1 MRLEYGDGIRDAI
14 TRCRVAWPLD
24 GCCGGKIRCLTQAA
38 AEVGRQEFREDL
50 LFLSI
55 GWLKPTAGCLRRM
68 GSRLA
73 NRHGVIRDKASGM
86 WIHRAA
92 RHTATILITVLLGG
106 LLGATL
112 LRFAPGF
119 GVDEQEL
126 DTRLS
131 GATIQALRDSH
142 AAERN
147 VLVFYARYLSGLLR
161 GDLGVSRSLQRPI
174 SELLS
179 QRIPVTLRLVAFGL
193 LAGWLLGLALA
204 LPGAISGKPAH
215 DILPGFLSGAL
226 LSLPSALVAVLFVL
240 IGGPGPLAIALV
252 IAPKVYRYSRNLLA
266 QTSALPHV
274 LAARAKGL
282 SRLRILLWHVLPIAA
297 PQIIALAGVSV
308 SIAFGAS
315 IPIEVI
321 CDFPGIG
328 QLAWQAALARDMPLL
343 VNLTVLVTVVTL
355 VANSA
360 SDLAV
365 SPSSGRQ

>member
-1 MRLEYGDGIRDAI
+1 
-14 TRCRVAWPLD
+14 
-24 GCCGGKIRCLTQAA
+24 
-38 AEVGRQEFREDL
+38 
-50 LFLSI
+50 
-55 GWLKPTAGCLRRM
+55 
-68 GSRLA
+68 
-73 NRHGVIRDKASGM
+73 M
-86 WIHRAA
+86 WIHRIA
-92 RHTATILITVLLGG
+92 RHTSTILITVLLGG

-119 GVDEQEL
+119 GVDEREL
-126 DTRLS
+126 DPRLS
-131 GATIQALRDSH
+131 SDTIRALRDSH

-161 GDLGVSRSLQRPI
+161 GDLGVSRSLQRPVA
-174 SELLS
+174 EVLAE
-179 QRIPVTLRLVAFGL
+179 RIPVTLHLVGFGL

-204 LPGAISGKPAH
+204 LPGAISGKPAY
-215 DILPGFLSGAL
+215 DLLPGFLSGAL
-226 LSLPSALVAVLFVL
+226 LSLPSAVVALLFL
-240 IGGPGPLAIALV
+240 FIGGPGPLAIALV

-274 LAARAKGL
+274 LAAKAKGL
-282 SRLRILLWHVLPIAA
+282 SRVRIVAWHVLPIAA
-297 PQIIALAGVSV
+297 PQILALAGVSV

-328 QLAWQAALARDMPLL
+328 QLAWQAALARDLPLL
-343 VNLTVLVTVVTL
+343 VNLTMLVTVVTL

-365 SPSSGRQ
+365 AASAGPMQ

>member
-1 MRLEYGDGIRDAI
+1 
-14 TRCRVAWPLD
+14 
-24 GCCGGKIRCLTQAA
+24 
-38 AEVGRQEFREDL
+38 
-50 LFLSI
+50 
-55 GWLKPTAGCLRRM
+55 
-68 GSRLA
+68 
-73 NRHGVIRDKASGM
+73 M

-92 RHTATILITVLLGG
+92 RHTSTILITVLLGG

-131 GATIQALRDSH
+131 GDTLQALRDSH

-147 VLVFYARYLSGLLR
+147 ILAFYARYLSGLPR
-161 GDLGVSRSLQRPI
+161 GDLGVSRSLQRPVA
-174 SELLS
+174 ELLTE
-179 QRIPVTLRLVAFGL
+179 RIPVTLRLVGVGL

-204 LPGAISGKPAH
+204 LPRGISGNPAY
-215 DILPGFLSGAL
+215 DLLPGFLSGSL
-226 LSLPSALVAVLFVL
+226 LSLPSALVALLFL
-240 IGGPGPLAIALV
+240 FIGGPGPLAIALV
-252 IAPKVYRYSRNLLA
+252 VAPKVYRYSRNLFA

-274 LAARAKGL
+274 LAAKAKGL
-282 SRLRILLWHVLPIAA
+282 SRARILLWHVLPIAA
-297 PQIIALAGVSV
+297 PQIAALAGVSV
-308 SIAFGAS
+308 SVAFGAS

-328 QLAWQAALARDMPLL
+328 QLAWQAALARDLPLL

-355 VANSA
+355 IVNSA

-365 SPSSGRQ
+365 AASTSRLQ

>member
-1 MRLEYGDGIRDAI
+1 
-14 TRCRVAWPLD
+14 
-24 GCCGGKIRCLTQAA
+24 
-38 AEVGRQEFREDL
+38 
-50 LFLSI
+50 
-55 GWLKPTAGCLRRM
+55 
-68 GSRLA
+68 
-73 NRHGVIRDKASGM
+73 M

-92 RHTATILITVLLGG
+92 RHTTTILITVLLGG

-131 GATIQALRDSH
+131 GDTIQALRDSH
-142 AAERN
+142 AGERN
-147 VLVFYARYLSGLLR
+147 VLAFYARYLSGLAR
-161 GDLGVSRSLQRPI
+161 GDLGVSRSLQRPVA
-174 SELLS
+174 ELLTE
-179 QRIPVTLRLVAFGL
+179 RIPVTLRLVGVGL
-193 LAGWLLGLALA
+193 LIGWLLGLALA
-204 LPGAISGKPAH
+204 LPVGISGNPAY
-215 DILPGFLSGAL
+215 DLLPGFLSGSL
-226 LSLPSALVAVLFVL
+226 LSLPSALVALLFLL

-266 QTSALPHV
+266 QTSSMPHV

-282 SRLRILLWHVLPIAA
+282 SRIRILMWHVLPIAA
-297 PQIIALAGVSV
+297 PQIVALAGVSV

-328 QLAWQAALARDMPLL
+328 QLAWQAALARDLPLL

-365 SPSSGRQ
+365 AASPGRLQ